1 MYKICYCMFNAFPR
15 KLVTLKNGRNESRN
29 VFWWDMDDDVEV
41 GEESATDDDVV
52 TDRSHRVIQ

>member
-1 MYKICYCMFNAFPR
+1 MFNVFPR
-15 KLVTLKNGRNESRN
+15 KLVTLTNGRNESRN